1 MNHDEFRVPDLSLVM
16 PCYQEEDSIGETGP
30 HLVRAFEQAGIDL
43 DLVMVDNGSTD
54 RTGQIIDELV
64 ASGLPIRKVR
74 VDVNQGYANGIRRG
88 FAVCTAAPVVGH
100 VCADGQ
106 VSAEDVVRTYR
117 LMAGREER
125 IVAKARRRFRQD
137 DWRRK
142 VISFIY
148 NVGIH
153 GIYGWLGAIDI
164 NGTPKIYSRRNLER
178 MGISSRDWFLDPEIM
193 IKAKVLG
200 LRVIEIDVEGRARHG
215 GRSHFRVRTL
225 LEFARNVLQYRFGRE
240 FRDFRRRIRA
250 ERALEV
256 PSAGPDAPSRDLLQ
270 AVRVVTPEA
279 GDESGRP
286 LLTPQQAGG
295 ALPSGAVRIA
305 TLDPGERF
313 GDCVHLRTGRWIAPL
328 QGVGALHLADSGSGE
343 RRVVELDSSR
353 PLNVYVPAG
362 VAYAVVNQAG
372 EPMACLVWEDAH
384 QGNGDRH
391 AFPLA
396 GQPLVAAG
404 EPLTSG

>member
-1 MNHDEFRVPDLSLVM
+1 MSQPEFRVPDLSLVM

-30 HLVRAFEQAGIDL
+30 HLVRAFEQAGINL

-64 ASGLPIRKVR
+64 ATSIRIRKVR

-88 FAVCTAAPVVGH
+88 FAVCTAAPLGGH

-164 NGTPKIYSRRNLER
+164 NGTPKMYSRRNLER

-240 FRDFRRRIRA
+240 FREFRRRIRA
-250 ERALEV
+250 ERATET
-256 PSAGPDAPSRDLLQ
+256 PSSGPTAPTGDLLR
-270 AVRVVTPEA
+270 AVRVMASEA

-286 LLTPQQAGG
+286 LLTAQQAGG
-295 ALPSGAVRIA
+295 ALPGGAVRIA
-305 TLDPGERF
+305 TLESGQRY
-313 GDCVHLRTGRWIAPL
+313 GDCVHWRTGRWISPL
-328 QGVGALHLADSGSGE
+328 QGAGTLHLADSGTGE

-396 GQPLVAAG
+396 AQPLVAAG